1 MMLTTK
7 IISIEK
13 SHLRGTRPRNIG
25 YNARIGN
32 HGSGIG
38 DAVIRVQT
46 EGGAAGLGWARINE
60 EEAQNLVG
68 RSVEELFDLEEM
80 STTADGEVLDLP
92 LWDLVSKLHG
102 QPLYQFL
109 GARGS
114 REVETYDGSIYI
126 DDLEADDDEVVE
138 IFQKEVQTGREY
150 GFTNFKIKIGRGARW
165 MPMQEGLA
173 RDILV
178 IHIVREAAGQD
189 AKILVD
195 ANMGNTLNSARHI
208 LDECSDANIF
218 WFEEPFA
225 EDPALNKALSEFIEE
240 KGYATLV
247 ADGEFAPPP
256 SFFQMVEQ
264 GWIDLVQQDFR
275 FKGLSWWRKT
285 AEMIEPW
292 GALCAPHTWGS
303 FVEKFPH
310 AHFAASVPHYSLLE
324 ACPADMPGLI
334 TDAWKMEDGKLFVP
348 DEPGCGFDVDEEFYQ
363 KGLQDKGC
371 FMVKA

>member
-189 AKILVD
+189 A
-195 ANMGNTLNSARHI
+195 
-208 LDECSDANIF
+208 
-218 WFEEPFA
+218 
-225 EDPALNKALSEFIEE
+225 
-240 KGYATLV
+240 
-247 ADGEFAPPP
+247 
-256 SFFQMVEQ
+256 
-264 GWIDLVQQDFR
+264 
-275 FKGLSWWRKT
+275 
-285 AEMIEPW
+285 
-292 GALCAPHTWGS
+292 
-303 FVEKFPH
+303 
-310 AHFAASVPHYSLLE
+310 
-324 ACPADMPGLI
+324 
-334 TDAWKMEDGKLFVP
+334 
-348 DEPGCGFDVDEEFYQ
+348 
-363 KGLQDKGC
+363 
-371 FMVKA
+371 